1 MDRRMKGEVKEMES
15 PASWNVARQKRRT
28 MDHSKLTAQHLRL
41 QGPNTALSR
50 ILCLPNQI

>member
-15 PASWNVARQKRRT
+15 PASWNVARQKPRT
-28 MDHSKLTAQHLRL
+28 MDHSKLTAQHLCL